1 MSAIAEIGTVPWTHN
16 EMRAALEEFAALYA
30 RRPIRDNAGGMRS
43 PHLFAA
49 WFVLR
54 KLQPAAIVESGVWR
68 GQGTWFFEQ
77 ACPQAELHCVDV
89 NLTRLEFRSS
99 RAHYHQGDFN
109 TLDWRDLPTDETLLF
124 FDDHQ
129 NAYERL
135 QTVAWFG
142 FKQCMF
148 EDNYAPGTGDCYSLK
163 AALAGAGFT
172 PYYASAKARARV
184 LAARL
189 ARLELPWGTPR
200 PANDMDPAYLR
211 RHVAVY
217 HELPPVVRPG
227 VNRGGA
233 PWDHERY
240 PTPEPLLEVCA
251 ADYQRVFFDEAAH
264 YVWLCYVRLK

>member
-1 MSAIAEIGTVPWTHN
+1 VEIGTPPWTHD
-16 EMRAALEEFAALYA
+16 EMRAALEEFAALYT
-30 RRPIRDNAGGMRS
+30 RRPIRDNAGGMRT
-43 PHLFAA
+43 PHLFGA

-89 NLTRLEFRSS
+89 NLTRLEYRST

-109 TLDWRDLPTDETLLF
+109 TLDWRSLPPAETLLF

-129 NAYERL
+129 DAYERL
-135 QTVAWFG
+135 KTVAWFG
-142 FKQCMF
+142 FKHCMF

-163 AALAGAGFT
+163 AVLAGSGFAFY
-172 PYYASAKARARV
+172 PASLKARARQRIAE
-184 LAARL
+184 AARL
-189 ARLELPWGTPR
+189 PLPWSAPR
-200 PANDMDPAYLR
+200 PPNSPDAAYLR
-211 RHVAVY
+211 RHVDVY
-217 HELPPVVRPG
+217 CELPPVVRPS
-227 VNRGGA
+227 VDRGGN
-233 PWDHERY
+233 PWDHRRF
-240 PTPEPLLEVCA
+240 PTPEPLLESCE